1 MRRCEVCKYMDE
13 NSLLKS
19 SQDDPRYSMNFNFKC
34 NSSNIVYLITCK
46 KWLLQY
52 VGSTIR
58 KFRLRFNNHKSK
70 IRKHEMLGRAEK
82 VADDLL

>member
-52 VGSTIR
+52 MWALQLGSLDSDLTTIS
-58 KFRLRFNNHKSK
+58 LKSESTK
-70 IRKHEMLGRAEK
+70 C
-82 VADDLL
+82 